1 MTPRAHGAHHPTH
14 HPCCFSWGRHSC
26 LRTCFTKCRR
36 RRRLTCPR
44 STKRA
49 GVTLLEMLIVV
60 AIIATIASISFPAL
74 TSGLAGVRL
83 SSAAGDAASFF
94 TSSFNRVERREQPA
108 AIVIDPAL
116 NRVALF
122 TAQSGDKPATQ
133 LELPT
138 GIAIDAQEPRRYFIY
153 PGGAFP
159 RISLILRNEK
169 GARRRIQIDPVTAV
183 PKIER
188 VEEPPK

>member
-1 MTPRAHGAHHPTH
+1 A
-14 HPCCFSWGRHSC
+14 GRH
-26 LRTCFTKCRR
+26 RPERR
-36 RRRLTCPR
+36 RRQLEMTSAGNRR
-44 STKRA
+44 

-60 AIIATIASISFPAL
+60 AIIATIASISFPAM
-74 TSGLAGVRL
+74 TAGLAGVRL

-108 AIVIDPAL
+108 AIVIDPTL
-116 NRVALF
+116 NRVAMF
-122 TAQSGDKPATQ
+122 TAASGDKPATQ
-133 LELPT
+133 LELPS
-138 GIAIDAQEPRRYFIY
+138 GIVIDAQESRRYVIY

-159 RISLILRNEK
+159 HINLVLRNEK

-188 VEEPPK
+188 VEAPPS